1 MSNFQVG
8 DLENVLGG
16 CRVKPTVNQV
26 LAHVGHTPFELVDW
40 CRAHSILVEAY
51 SPVGHGAVLGNPQ
64 IAEVA
69 KRYGVSAP
77 QLCIRYCLQ
86 LGLVALPKTGNP
98 DHIRA
103 NAQVDFEISDVDMTA
118 LRSVAPIT
126 DYGEAAHFPVYG
138 GKLLAPLTRRLRAPA
153 EGRLNH
159 LIPGT

>member
-1 MSNFQVG
+1 M
-8 DLENVLGG
+8 
-16 CRVKPTVNQV
+16 VNQV

-40 CRAHSILVEAY
+40 CRAHGILVEAY

-103 NAQVDFEISDVDMTA
+103 NAQVDFKISDVDMTA